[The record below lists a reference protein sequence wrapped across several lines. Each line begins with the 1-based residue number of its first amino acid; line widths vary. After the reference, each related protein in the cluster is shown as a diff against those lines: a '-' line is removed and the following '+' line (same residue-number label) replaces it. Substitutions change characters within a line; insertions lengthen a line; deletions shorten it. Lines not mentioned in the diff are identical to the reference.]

1 MIQRLKW
8 LNTLLRKL
16 KMTPEQAE
24 NIRFP
29 CC

>member
-1 MIQRLKW
+1 MRLFKRLKA
-8 LNTLLRKL
+8 LCKKL

>member
-1 MIQRLKW
+1 MPMIKRLK
-8 LNTLLRKL
+8 TLCKKL
-16 KMTPEQAE
+16 KMTPEQAD

>member
-1 MIQRLKW
+1 MKKLITAIARLR
-8 LNTLLRKL
+8 RKL
-16 KMTPEQAE
+16 TMTPEQAE